1 MISPLNKTTKLSA
14 TALLL
19 TLTVACSN
27 VIDSPDSGLRDY
39 DWRSYG
45 GSLASDK
52 YAPLDQINRDNID
65 QLQVVWSWDSPDNA
79 EVAADPTHTPL
90 GYKSTPIKIGQVLYT
105 NTSLGLVA
113 AIDALTGKPLWQFD
127 TGTRADGRPT
137 NLGFNSRGV
146 SYWQNGDK
154 RRILT
159 PANNG
164 YLWSLDADTGLPDS
178 AFGDGGK
185 IDLTKGLGR
194 EVPRKF
200 YSSTAAPMIV
210 GNIVVMGSIVADYPV
225 FNLPPGHVRGY
236 DVESGEQQWIFN
248 SIPKPGET
256 GNSSWEDNAWQK
268 AGATNVWTL
277 MSADPKTGYV
287 YLPFGTPNNDWY
299 GGHRLGDNL
308 FAESLV
314 CLDSAT
320 GKMVWYYQMVHH
332 GLWDYDLPAAPNLVD
347 ITVDGKA
354 IKAVAQV
361 SKQGF
366 IYVLDRLTGEPVW
379 PIEER
384 AVAPSTVPGERASP
398 TQPFPTRPAP
408 FEQQGISDATLI
420 DYTPELRAK
429 AMALISKYDYGELFT
444 PPSLRG
450 TVQLPGWG
458 GGANW
463 MGAAVDPETA
473 MIYIPSNSGAIV
485 AQLVK
490 PDKELAKQFAKMG
503 VELGDSNESYN
514 YVRGGAQRIR
524 GPERLPLT
532 KPPYGRI
539 SAIDLNSGDYRWVKA
554 NAEGIR
560 QKLIDKGIA
569 DPGPVGTYGGSGP
582 LLTKTLLITVISDN
596 GKHWLRALDKENGE
610 LLHQLE
616 LPGRPSATPMSY
628 MVDGRQYI
636 SVSLGGMKKAQL
648 VTLAL
653 PTKK

>member
-1 MISPLNKTTKLSA
+1 MMLFPSNRTTKLSVA
-14 TALLL
+14 IMLLAL
-19 TLTVACSN
+19 TTGCGNFDKSSASA
-27 VIDSPDSGLRDY
+27 LRDY

-52 YAPLDQINRDNID
+52 YAPLTQINRDNIE
-65 QLQVVWSWDSPDNA
+65 QLKVVWTWDSPDNA
-79 EVAADPTHTPL
+79 EIAADPTHMPL
-90 GYKSTPIKIGQVLYT
+90 AYKSTPIKIGRVLYT

-113 AIDALTGKPLWQFD
+113 AIDATTGEQLWQFD
-127 TGTRADGRPT
+127 TDTRADGRPT

-146 SYWQNGDK
+146 SSWQQGDK
-154 RRILT
+154 HRILT
-159 PANNG
+159 GTNNG
-164 YLWSLDADTGLPDS
+164 YLWSLHADTGLPDKD
-178 AFGDGGK
+178 FGDGGK
-185 IDLTKGLGR
+185 IDLTVGLGR

-210 GNIVVMGSIVADYPV
+210 GNTVVMGSIVADYPV
-225 FNLPPGHVRGY
+225 FNLPPGHVRGF
-236 DVESGEQQWIFN
+236 DVESGDQQWIFN
-248 SIPKPGET
+248 AIPKPGET
-256 GNSSWEDNAWQK
+256 GNNSWENDSWRE
-268 AGATNVWTL
+268 AGAANVWTS
-277 MSADPKTGYV
+277 MSADLETGYV

-314 CLDSAT
+314 CLDAAT
-320 GKMVWYYQMVHH
+320 GNMVWYYQMVHH

-347 ITVDGKA
+347 ITVDGTA
-354 IKAVAQV
+354 IKAVAQI

-384 AVAPSTVPGERASP
+384 AVAQSTVPGERSSP

-429 AMALISKYDYGELFT
+429 ALALISHYDYGELFT

-450 TVQLPGWG
+450 TVQLPGWA

-485 AQLVK
+485 TQLVK
-490 PDKELAKQFAKMG
+490 PKKDMAKNFAKMG
-503 VELGDSNESYN
+503 IELGASKQVYD

-524 GPERLPLT
+524 GPERLPLV

-569 DPGPVGTYGGSGP
+569 DPGPVGTFNMTGP
-582 LLTKTLLITVISDN
+582 LLTKTLLISVVSDN
-596 GKHWLRALDKENGE
+596 GKHWLRAVDKQSGE
-610 LLHQLE
+610 LLHQME

-636 SVSLGGMKKAQL
+636 SVALGGMKKAQL
-648 VTLAL
+648 VALAL
-653 PTKK
+653 P